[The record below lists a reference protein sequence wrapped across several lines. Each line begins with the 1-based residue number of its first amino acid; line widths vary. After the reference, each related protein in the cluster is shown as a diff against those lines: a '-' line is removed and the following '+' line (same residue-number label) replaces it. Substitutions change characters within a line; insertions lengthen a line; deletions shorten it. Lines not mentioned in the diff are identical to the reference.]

1 MTQVVDTVD
10 QRQLRTAL
18 GHFATGIA
26 VVTTVADGEPI
37 GMTVNSLC
45 SVSLSP
51 PILLFCVGHR
61 SQLHP
66 VFTAAQHFAVH
77 VLASGQEQVCSQFA
91 RPGRSRFGDLPWQPG
106 HTGSPLLPNSLVTL
120 ECAAERVI
128 TAGDHDIV
136 LMSVQHL
143 HPLCGDTPL
152 LFFAGDVRD
161 L

>member
-1 MTQVVDTVD
+1 MTQLVDTVD

-18 GHFATGIA
+18 GHFATGVA
-26 VVTTVADGEPI
+26 VVTTLVDGAPI

-45 SVSLSP
+45 SVSLAP
-51 PILLFCVGHR
+51 PMLLFCVGHR

-66 VFTAAQHFAVH
+66 LFASASHFGVH
-77 VLASGQEQVCSQFA
+77 VLSARQEEVCEQFA
-91 RPGRSRFGDLPWQPG
+91 RPGRSRFGDLEWQPG
-106 HTGSPLLPNSLVTL
+106 LTGAPLLPNSLVTL

-128 TAGDHDIV
+128 PAGDHDIV

-143 HPLCGDTPL
+143 HPLCGDSPL
-152 LFFAGDVRD
+152 LFFAGAVRD